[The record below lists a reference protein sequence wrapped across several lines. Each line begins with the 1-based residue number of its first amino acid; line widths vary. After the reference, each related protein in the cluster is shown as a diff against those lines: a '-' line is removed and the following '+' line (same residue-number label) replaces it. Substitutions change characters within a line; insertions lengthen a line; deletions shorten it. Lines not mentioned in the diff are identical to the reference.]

1 MGVRGH
7 PRPAGSG
14 TVILCCLLV
23 AGTAVLPLNAITQ
36 LDFFQSYGKGEILRQ
51 GDSEFEM
58 VKLDPPMPF
67 FSQTFDHI
75 YVRRSVERGLG
86 STYTH
91 LVKLWPF
98 SGKSNARSVLIVGK
112 ICVPKR
118 SLSDLAKYAFNGMMM
133 VFSC

>member
-23 AGTAVLPLNAITQ
+23 AGTAVLPLHAITQ

-75 YVRRSVERGLG
+75 YVRRSGEHVYSSSE
-86 STYTH
+86 
-91 LVKLWPF
+91 
-98 SGKSNARSVLIVGK
+98 IVAVIGAVQWQIECAFRLNCWENLCTKK
-112 ICVPKR
+112 I
-118 SLSDLAKYAFNGMMM
+118 FI
-133 VFSC
+133 